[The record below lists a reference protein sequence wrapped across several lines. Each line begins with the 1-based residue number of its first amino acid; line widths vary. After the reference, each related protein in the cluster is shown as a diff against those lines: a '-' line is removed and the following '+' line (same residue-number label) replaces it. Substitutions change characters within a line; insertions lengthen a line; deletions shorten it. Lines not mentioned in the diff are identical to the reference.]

1 MTDTWTRAGVVFM
14 VAAAILG
21 AVTVHQYGVT
31 WDEEIAVKQGAT
43 VITWYK
49 TEFADRSAIDQ
60 SNYRLYGGFVN
71 VLIQAARAATH
82 ARIYEASHAIA
93 LAFGLVGLA
102 LAFWIGRRLGG
113 PAAGCL
119 SAVFLWMTPV
129 YYGHSF
135 NNPKDIPFAVLSLAS
150 FAAIAAGWRQLPRLP
165 PVTWIATGLAIGS
178 TLAVRV
184 GGLALFGYL
193 AAVWAAWLALRM
205 IADHAPRAVVMQ
217 DAVALVR
224 SGLKIVALAWV
235 AMVAFWPY
243 AAIDPIRHPFEV
255 LQTLAHFPDY
265 YGTVR
270 FEGADLAPNHLPWT
284 YVPVWFGVT
293 LPEFYFIALA
303 AAMWRAPAWLAALTR
318 QEADR
323 GRAVLTCA
331 LLATIL
337 LPVVSAVVLGATLY
351 DGIRHFLFIVPPLA
365 IAAALAIASLLA
377 STRSRA
383 IRAGVAALV
392 GASLLATAVDMIRL
406 HPYESV
412 YFNRAIG
419 GGLASAAPRFDTD
432 YWGQSYREGVEWLM
446 ANYGSAGSEPIRVA
460 NCSKEFLT
468 GYYIE
473 TSPAARGRFVSVP
486 LDQHPQVVL
495 ATTRWSCQERFS
507 GQVLHVVSRMGAPLC
522 EVIEVEPPAPT
533 GGAGR

>member
-1 MTDTWTRAGVVFM
+1 MNDGWTRAGLAFIA
-14 VAAAILG
+14 AAAILA
-21 AVTVHQYGVT
+21 AVTLHQYGVT

-49 TEFADRSAIDQ
+49 TGFADRSAIDQ

-71 VLIQAARAATH
+71 VLVQAVRAATH
-82 ARIYEASHAIA
+82 ARIYEASHATS
-93 LAFGLVGLA
+93 LVFGLVGLA
-102 LAFWIGRRLGG
+102 LAFWIGRRLGS

-150 FAAIAAGWRQLPRLP
+150 FAAIVAGWRQLPRLP
-165 PVTWIATGLAIGS
+165 RLTWIATGLTIGS

-184 GGLALFGYL
+184 GGLVLFGYL
-193 AAVWAAWLALRM
+193 AAVWAVWLVLRM
-205 IADHAPRAVVMQ
+205 AADNAPRVVVVQ
-217 DAVALVR
+217 EAGALAR
-224 SGLKIVALAWV
+224 SGVKVLALAWV
-235 AMVAFWPY
+235 VMMAFWPY
-243 AAIDPIRHPFEV
+243 AAIDPIRHPFAV
-255 LQTLAHFPDY
+255 IQTLAHFPDY

-270 FEGADLAPNHLPWT
+270 FEGADLAPNRLPWT
-284 YVPVWFGVT
+284 YVPVWFAVT
-293 LPEFYFIALA
+293 LPEFYFIAA
-303 AAMWRAPAWLAALTR
+303 AAAIWRAPAWLAALTR
-318 QEADR
+318 RDVDR
-323 GRAVLTCA
+323 ERAVLTFA
-331 LLATIL
+331 LIGVIL
-337 LPVVSAVVLGATLY
+337 LPVLSAVVLGATLY

-365 IAAALAIASLLA
+365 IAAALAIASLVA
-377 STRSRA
+377 SIRSGA
-383 IRAGVAALV
+383 VRAGVAALV
-392 GASLLATAVDMIRL
+392 GVSLLATTADMARL

-419 GGLASAAPRFDTD
+419 GGLAGAAPRFDTD

-446 ANYGSAGSEPIRVA
+446 ANYEASAREPIRVA

-473 TSPAARGRFVSVP
+473 TSPSARGRFVSVP
-486 LDQHPQVVL
+486 IDRHPQIVL
-495 ATTRWSCQERFS
+495 ATTRWSCQEQIKGR
-507 GQVLHVVSRMGAPLC
+507 VLHVVSRMGAPLC
-522 EVIEVEPPAPT
+522 EVIEVEPG